1 MGDSRRP
8 PGKSNGGP
16 GISSGEVDQLRRR
29 IEELEKLVREQL
41 SERNQ
46 WNALVRGWIGTK
58 VRIYLSTGFAVSG
71 ELLWTD
77 RYTMCLKGD
86 FIDENEELGDEM
98 KTLVVH
104 KGAIVFM
111 HQEEQPASA

>member
-8 PGKSNGGP
+8 HGKPPATS
-16 GISSGEVDQLRRR
+16 GISPNEAAQLRSR

-46 WNALVRGWIGTK
+46 WNSLVRGWVGTK
-58 VRIYLSTGFAVSG
+58 VRIYLSTGFA
-71 ELLWTD
+71 LLGDLCWTD

-86 FIDENEELGDEM
+86 FVDEDGNIGNEI